1 MSEFDSQKPG
11 GKPTLSV
18 PPSEDSWD
26 FDEFSET
33 TSAPPAADPNDITL
47 SPVSLEPTF
56 NTRATSKTPDPD
68 PDAWDSGAAPRFP
81 ASSPGEAQKSL
92 TPAVAGDDWDLAEFS
107 EPSAPAPAAA
117 ASAPAAPAAAAPAGL
132 PADDE
137 PVAMADDVPPADASA
152 GAGSGDGWDLD
163 EFSASPPAPAAVS
176 APPVTEPLP
185 ADDEPVAMDDSA
197 PPSLTPGDDWDMGE
211 FTGSVPP
218 GAASVS
224 APPAPEPVPVVSA
237 APPADDEPVAM
248 ADDVPPPDAGGGDG
262 WDLNE
267 FSASAAVASVPPVS
281 APPAPTP
288 EPVEFADA
296 PADESGWDLGEFS
309 ASQPAAASTP
319 PQAVSAPAAAPLPQ
333 PVQEAAAP
341 AAAAG
346 DGWDT
351 DEFASDEP
359 AGTPAAPEPAPAAAS
374 SGGGDFDQIL
384 EVEDRDAYLDTAA
397 AEEPWS
403 VQTMQSVGQTLVS
416 GTPPERHQEPVMPA
430 EGAPFAATGNER
442 IDSVLARLA
451 AQPESEDRNFQLAA
465 VYVAAAGQG
474 GAASGRWLSEARQLL
489 GERTDTKA
497 AELKAR
503 VAIVEESNSDE
514 LERLGSAVGGGARNR
529 APWIAEALRRAVA
542 EGADERAVRLA
553 WALGEIDPGHP
564 LARWV
569 QARHLPQDQLADIW
583 DDYLA
588 RSGTSAGSAER
599 GRLLAADLRAGR
611 KPAPE
616 RQAAVL
622 AGLRA
627 VPADDPLS
635 AAAREYE
642 TEILELA
649 GDREGW
655 AAAMRGRAGRLAG
668 EERTAVLYRL
678 ARVLHEDL
686 GRLDEA
692 REIYES
698 IRQAEPENL
707 LVLKL
712 LEDVERRTG
721 RADELL
727 AVLDA
732 QYRQLNDPQL
742 RAITAVKGGQVADE
756 LLRQPQTAIE
766 WYSRALEVDPR
777 NPFALSSI
785 GRLFARAGEWE
796 KLAQVYEFEA
806 EGSPDRQ
813 QRIDFM
819 LKHAELLADRLNQ
832 RKMAIDVLRTA
843 LLVDDS
849 NLNIY
854 RELGRLL
861 YAEKQWED
869 LIRLYQAE
877 STLTRDKSRLVAIY
891 MSLGE
896 LWQKDFQPSEPV
908 DKFAQAVEN
917 YYHALEVDPEYTPA
931 LRTLGRLFH
940 STGNWDLLIRI
951 FEREMELVEAPQA
964 KAGIYIKVSEI
975 AEDRKK
981 DIPLAIEYLR
991 KALELDPENQMV
1003 INHLSRLSPAL
1014 KNWDDLVQVYIREAQ
1029 MTKDP
1034 RYAAA
1039 LHQLIGEIWRDRFRF
1054 GRKSNE
1060 SFERA
1065 LELDPAL
1072 SIARHELDEGRA
1084 SDVAPPERIRALA
1097 EALEENAS
1105 PELAGRFVD
1114 LLAANPSEITSG
1126 RIALIP
1132 DAAVSR
1138 ALLAFQPLLDAAL
1151 LRSLAERAAS
1161 TGGPAAAAARQILIE
1176 LPGTDEIAETA
1187 YIETLLR
1194 EGTLTD
1200 ADIQRIYAR
1209 ISARKPSLGHWELKA
1224 ALWPRLGPGTDE
1236 LDALIWEG
1244 IGIGGTSSR
1253 LLPLLV
1259 QRAEAGPASP
1269 GILEALRQAA
1279 AETGDAG
1286 HELMAVEKLFE
1297 QSLDPQ
1303 AKEKLLESKARALSA
1318 LEGRQEEALA
1328 AARELFHLNP
1338 DHPAAAELISK
1349 LSTELGRSDDARL
1362 FAERRLAKAETSAE
1376 KALAKTELA
1385 RIAFELEK
1393 NPAEA
1398 TALLG
1403 DALAL
1408 DSGCLDARRYLLTM
1422 AERQA
1427 DPQQMAAALEGLEP
1441 FVETAERLQ
1450 IRERL
1455 ASIYGDELKEP
1466 ERQLLHLEELARVDA
1481 SNALRFAQL
1490 VRFHRGRSDWPELAR
1505 NLLRQARV
1513 TDDAPAAERLVI
1525 EAARIA
1531 VDRRLPEEDLESLYQ
1546 WCRDRLVQ
1554 ATDQPGVLAAA
1565 VDTARALDLAPEL
1578 AQMLEQRAA
1587 LAGDESRQVADLIE
1601 AAKLY
1606 ETVLDNKAKAQD
1618 LYAAAAELDDTHPAA
1633 LMAQAEKLFR
1643 DEQFAKAL
1651 PVFRKAFGAGIQKSE
1666 PRVRSEANY
1675 MMGVCLRQTG
1685 DNEQARGAFLRVIE
1699 DNPSHRDALLAL
1711 AEFDAQRQD
1720 WASFGQRLEIVLK
1733 SAADDTPAFRA
1744 NIWTRMAHAYE
1755 KAGKPDD
1762 ALKAWEGV
1770 MRENPSSEDALQAVA
1785 LLASSRGYI
1794 DRANTALEG
1803 LAGQY
1808 EALMENQKAAK
1819 CRLEIARNLEKHLND
1834 PQQALIQYRRALD
1847 LDGTAHDAA
1856 VKVAE
1861 ADLASGN
1868 ADSAAALLQKLV
1880 KAPRLDPKLL
1890 AAANGLLGKAAL
1902 AKGDT
1907 AAAQAYLEQAGP
1919 QAGDAGAEQMIAV
1932 YEKNGEW
1939 EKASQ
1944 ALEKLIDQLRKDN
1957 PRASLPLLLRRASI
1971 LKERLNRRDDAIMEI
1986 RRAIRLDPQ
1995 NVQLHETLAAIFRDN
2010 PSTLG
2015 EAVKSYHALLQIDP
2029 FHTKTYETLGII
2041 YATDLDKKYCSGQAL
2056 VALGIATADIGDF
2069 VSAQRGNQPAAPK
2082 TKQNPQ
2088 LAGKPFWHPNCQN
2101 FLQEFLPQLAPA
2113 ITRAYPMD
2121 FVKLGVKPDP
2131 MPPAMVP
2138 EPVKAAME
2146 QIGPVEGL
2154 IFVRDNRR
2162 PLQMSIER
2170 GTKGPVVLIG
2180 DQLFETVTGPEAVF
2194 VASRTLF
2201 QLLDGT
2207 YALNRLDG
2215 ETIHRL
2221 LALFGRAVDE
2231 TFKMGGDPA
2240 AIKRDVKTVDK
2251 EISRTLKKELQAK
2264 LPKFREAHSRVVMNA
2279 WLEGMQYSRDR
2290 FGLVMCG
2297 DLQAALTR
2305 IAVRAGAIQQG
2316 PLPRP
2321 EEWPGLFR
2329 DRPHFGELLRYSV
2342 SEEYFLQRR
2351 AFGMSLDSI

>member
-1 MSEFDSQKPG
+1 
-11 GKPTLSV
+11 
-18 PPSEDSWD
+18 
-26 FDEFSET
+26 
-33 TSAPPAADPNDITL
+33 
-47 SPVSLEPTF
+47 
-56 NTRATSKTPDPD
+56 
-68 PDAWDSGAAPRFP
+68 
-81 ASSPGEAQKSL
+81 
-92 TPAVAGDDWDLAEFS
+92 
-107 EPSAPAPAAA
+107 
-117 ASAPAAPAAAAPAGL
+117 
-132 PADDE
+132 
-137 PVAMADDVPPADASA
+137 MADDVPPPDAA
-152 GAGSGDGWDLD
+152 ATNSGDGWDLD
-163 EFSASPPAPAAVS
+163 EFSAPAAVAS
-176 APPVTEPLP
+176 VPPLPAAPLAEALP
-185 ADDEPVAMDDSA
+185 ADDEPVAMDDSV

-211 FTGSVPP
+211 F
-218 GAASVS
+218 ASS
-224 APPAPEPVPVVSA
+224 APPAAASAPAPSAPVPAVSA
-237 APPADDEPVAM
+237 AAPSDDEPVAM
-248 ADDVPPPDAGGGDG
+248 ADDVPPPDAGSGDG

-267 FSASAAVASVPPVS
+267 FSASAAVASVPPIS
-281 APPAPTP
+281 APPAPKP

-296 PADESGWDLGEFS
+296 PADDSGWDLGEFS
-309 ASQPAAASTP
+309 GSEPAAASAP
-319 PQAVSAPAAAPLPQ
+319 PPAVSAPAAVRAPE

-341 AAAAG
+341 AADTSSG
-346 DGWDT
+346 DGWDAE
-351 DEFASDEP
+351 EFAANEP
-359 AGTPAAPEPAPAAAS
+359 AETPAAPEPAPAAPSAAAAT
-374 SGGGDFDQIL
+374 GGDFDQIL
-384 EVEDRDAYLDTAA
+384 EVEDKDAYLDTTAA
-397 AEEPWS
+397 DEPWS

-416 GTPPERHQEPVMPA
+416 GAPPEPHRESVPA
-430 EGAPFAATGNER
+430 ESVPFVVTGNER
-442 IDSVLARLA
+442 VDSVLARLA

-474 GAASGRWLSEARQLL
+474 GLASGRWMSEARRLL
-489 GERTDTKA
+489 GERTDAKA
-497 AELKAR
+497 AELRAR
-503 VAIVEESNSDE
+503 IAIAEESNSDE
-514 LERLGSAVGGGARNR
+514 LERLGSAVGGGAQNR
-529 APWIAEALRRAVA
+529 TPWIAEALRRAVA
-542 EGADERAVRLA
+542 EGAGERAVRLA

-569 QARHLPQDQLADIW
+569 QARHLPQDRLAETW
-583 DDYLA
+583 DEYLA
-588 RSGTSAGSAER
+588 RSGSSASAVER
-599 GRLLAADLRAGR
+599 GRLLAADLKAGR

-635 AAAREYE
+635 AAAREYQ
-642 TEILELA
+642 TAVLELA
-649 GDREGW
+649 GDHEGW
-655 AAAMRGRAGRLAG
+655 AAAMRERAGRLSG
-668 EERTAVLYRL
+668 DERTAVLYRL

-698 IRQAEPENL
+698 IRQAEPKNL

-732 QYRQLNDPQL
+732 QYRQIADPQL

-806 EGSPDRQ
+806 EGSPDKQ

-877 STLTRDKSRLVAIY
+877 ATLTRDKSRLIAIY

-940 STGNWDLLIRI
+940 ATGNWDLLIRI

-981 DIPLAIEYLR
+981 DIPLAVEYLR

-1054 GRKSNE
+1054 GSKSNE

-1084 SDVAPPERIRALA
+1084 SDVPPPERIEALARALD
-1097 EALEENAS
+1097 ENAS
-1105 PELAGRFVD
+1105 PELAGRFID
-1114 LLAANPSEITSG
+1114 LLAANPSEITAG

-1132 DAAVSR
+1132 DAAVPR
-1138 ALLAFQPLLDAAL
+1138 ALAAFQPLLDTDR

-1161 TGGPAAAAARQILIE
+1161 TGGPSAGAARQILIE
-1176 LPGTDEIAETA
+1176 LPGTDEIAEAA

-1194 EGTLTD
+1194 EGTLED
-1200 ADIQRIYAR
+1200 DGIRRIYAR

-1224 ALWPRLGPGTDE
+1224 ALWPRLGLGTDE

-1259 QRAEAGPASP
+1259 QRAETGTVSP

-1362 FAERRLAKAETSAE
+1362 FAERRLAKAETPAE

-1385 RIAFELEK
+1385 RIAFDLGK

-1408 DSGCLDARRYLLTM
+1408 DSGCLDARRYLLSM

-1427 DPQQMAAALEGLEP
+1427 DPQQVAAALEGIEP
-1441 FVETAERLQ
+1441 FVETAERLE

-1455 ASIYGDELKEP
+1455 AAIYGDELKEP

-1531 VDRRLPEEDLESLYQ
+1531 VDRQLPEEDLESLYQ

-1554 ATDQPGVLAAA
+1554 ASDQPGILSAAI
-1565 VDTARALDLAPEL
+1565 DTARALDLAPEL

-1606 ETVLDNKAKAQD
+1606 ETVLDNGAKAQD

-1711 AEFDAQRQD
+1711 AEFDAQKQD
-1720 WASFGQRLEIVLK
+1720 WASFGQRLELVLK

-1785 LLASSRGYI
+1785 RLAASRGYI

-1834 PQQALIQYRRALD
+1834 PQQAVIQYRRALD

-1856 VKVAE
+1856 LKVAE
-1861 ADLASGN
+1861 ADLAAGN
-1868 ADSAAALLQKLV
+1868 ADSASALLQKLV
-1880 KAPRLDPKLL
+1880 KMPRLDPKLL

-1907 AAAQAYLEQAGP
+1907 AAAQTYLEQAGS
-1919 QAGDAGAEQMIAV
+1919 QGGDAGASAEQMIAV

-1971 LKERLNRRDDAIMEI
+1971 LKDRLNRRDDAIMEI

-2010 PSTLG
+2010 PATLG

-2029 FHTKTYETLGII
+2029 FHSKTYETLGII
-2041 YATDLDKKYCSGQAL
+2041 YATDLDKKYCAGQAL
-2056 VALGIATADIGDF
+2056 VALGIATSDIEDF

-2170 GTKGPVVLIG
+2170 GAKGPVVLIG

-2240 AIKRDVKTVDK
+2240 AIKRDVKTIDK
-2251 EISRTLKKELQAK
+2251 EISRALKKELQTK
-2264 LPKFREAHSRVVMNA
+2264 LPKFREAHSRIVMNA

-2305 IAVRAGAIQQG
+2305 VAVRTGTIQQG

-2329 DRPHFGELLRYSV
+2329 DRPHFGELLRYGV